1 MDWKTQTFS
10 LLTLEANRCYCVIYV
25 RALQDFP
32 SFVFHKVVSARLG
45 CGGKYCKGIV
55 VRLVA
60 WLATSCHGKVKFV
73 EDVYFG

>member
-1 MDWKTQTFS
+1 VDWKTQTFS

-45 CGGKYCKGIV
+45 CGGKYYKGIV

-60 WLATSCHGKVKFV
+60 WLGLTASAGYTMPWKGEVR
-73 EDVYFG
+73 